1 VLDDTVFMSGSIRF
15 TASNGT
21 VTAISDASYVNAVV
35 DAEHASILDPASDLT
50 AIFFLTGMVLSD
62 IPSKRE
68 FILETGSWSTEVCV
82 HYNSS

>member
-1 VLDDTVFMSGSIRF
+1 MNVVFDTER
-15 TASNGT
+15 
-21 VTAISDASYVNAVV
+21 
-35 DAEHASILDPASDLT
+35 ASILDPASDLM